1 MCAGYY
7 SFIMKP
13 FGEDSRGVST
23 VVGSVLMVGVA
34 IVIAT
39 TVAVFVFGVDLGGL
53 FDQVAEFLDGD
64 RNF

>member
-1 MCAGYY
+1 MPFEYY
-7 SFIMKP
+7 CLIMKG
-13 FGEDSRGVST
+13 FSDDARGVST

-53 FDQVAEFLDGD
+53 FDQIAEFLDGD
-64 RNF
+64 QNF

>member
-1 MCAGYY
+1 
-7 SFIMKP
+7 MKP

-64 RNF
+64 QNF